1 VYALRFSGP
10 GLAFPLSPPF
20 PTILLFSTFSLAVL
34 LNCGAAGFHQYE
46 GGNSLSRSP
55 FVQRSGVRG
64 DAGGVG
70 VLGTVF
76 PPPPSPCGVFLHVN
90 FLREKRKKRMGVCKL
105 LLLRWFLPVVPLSP
119 FFLWREQKEKKR
131 VPCIHILQGCQH
143 TLPLQKGVTHR
154 ETATITGRVFCK
166 KRKKKRDKA
175 PSVCIRLAFSNV
187 LFLFLLS
194 CVVFRFR
201 TLFSSSC
208 CTADTLR
215 PDTHTNLKSIS
226 LARLLVV
233 SLLRR

>member
-1 VYALRFSGP
+1 MP
-10 GLAFPLSPPF
+10 GEWGCWVLFFPLLLPPVASSSTSTSSAKKEKKGWVF
-20 PTILLFSTFSLAVL
+20 ASCSCCVGFSQSF
-34 LNCGAAGFHQYE
+34 
-46 GGNSLSRSP
+46 
-55 FVQRSGVRG
+55 
-64 DAGGVG
+64 
-70 VLGTVF
+70 
-76 PPPPSPCGVFLHVN
+76 PSPLSSCG
-90 FLREKRKKRMGVCKL
+90 ESKKK
-105 LLLRWFLPVVPLSP
+105 
-119 FFLWREQKEKKR
+119 KKR